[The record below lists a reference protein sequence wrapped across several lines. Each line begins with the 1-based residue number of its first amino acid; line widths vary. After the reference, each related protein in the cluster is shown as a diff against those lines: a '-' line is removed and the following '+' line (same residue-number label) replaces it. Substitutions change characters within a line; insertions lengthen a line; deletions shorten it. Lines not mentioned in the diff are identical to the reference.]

1 MERKAA
7 TAWRV
12 LGLGVLLAASSAAAR
27 AEYVFTLFEVPGA
40 AFTDVRGI
48 NNSGQVVG
56 YASGTSDNYAF
67 IYSGG
72 SFIKPTG
79 PAGYS
84 GFSFSGINDS
94 GVAVGSA
101 NVLATGPSP
110 VAGLIYSGGTM
121 TTVSRAGWDQTW
133 FRAVGSSGLVTGYSN
148 MIGGAGVAFT
158 YSPTSGIF
166 TDLTPRGAATN
177 IFDIA
182 QGINAAG
189 QIVGSTRLTG
199 PGTYPTTSG
208 FLFNPATG
216 TYDLFQVGG
225 LPTRARG
232 INDTGLI
239 TGFADELSATGD
251 YLRSKAYV
259 ANSSGYEWLAPTSIG
274 GRTVTN
280 IYGQGINNL
289 GQVVGLFND
298 DLGNTFGFMAAPS
311 ELPTGTTADGGY
323 TFDVAVVP
331 DTPIFIDPFVAIGYD
346 YTTGDGDPNFA
357 SVSLPIG
364 IGDSLYKLI
373 VGELEFDLAG
383 GVVFDFIANGFA
395 GGVSKFGVRG
405 IETSAALNPDDPAA
419 FVTQLTFAGRGRFTG
434 SMTPISVFVPD
445 ATVPEPSALALAGL
459 GLLALVPALRRRRR

>member
-1 MERKAA
+1 MERKVA

-40 AFTDVRGI
+40 VLSDVRGI

-56 YASGTSDNYAF
+56 YASGATDNYAF

-72 SFIKPTG
+72 SFIKPAG

-84 GFSFSGINDS
+84 SFGFLGINDA

-101 NVLATGPSP
+101 SRLADGPSE
-110 VAGLIYSGGTM
+110 GLIYSGGVM
-121 TTVSRAGWDQTW
+121 TTVSRAGYVDTN
-133 FRAVGSSGLVTGYSN
+133 FRAIGPSGIITGYSTATS
-148 MIGGAGVAFT
+148 GALEAFS
-158 YSPTSGIF
+158 YNPTSGIF
-166 TDLTPRGAATN
+166 TAMTPRGAATN
-177 IFDIA
+177 VFDIA
-182 QGINAAG
+182 QGMNAAG

-199 PGTYPTTSG
+199 PGTGPTQSG
-208 FLFNPATG
+208 FLYNPTTD

-225 LPTRARG
+225 LRTRARG

-239 TGFADELSATGD
+239 TGFVDEFDTAGD

-298 DLGNTFGFMAAPS
+298 ELGNVFGFMAAPS
-311 ELPTGTTADGGY
+311 ELPTGTTVDGGY

>member
-56 YASGTSDNYAF
+56 AAGGATDSYAF

-72 SFIKPTG
+72 SFIKPAG

-84 GFSFSGINDS
+84 NFGFLGINDA

-101 NVLATGPSP
+101 SRDSTAPSE
-110 VAGLIYSGGTM
+110 GLIYSGGV
-121 TTVSRAGWDQTW
+121 TTLVSRPGYVGTN
-133 FRAVGSSGLVTGYSN
+133 FRAIGPSGLITGFSTATS
-148 MIGGAGVAFT
+148 GALEAFS
-158 YSPTSGIF
+158 YNPTSGIF
-166 TDLTPRGAATN
+166 TALTPRGAATN
-177 IFDIA
+177 VFDIA
-182 QGINAAG
+182 QGMNAAG

-199 PGTYPTTSG
+199 PGTGPTQSG
-208 FLFNPATG
+208 FLYNPTTD
-216 TYDLFQVGG
+216 TYELFQVGG
-225 LPTRARG
+225 LRTRARG

-239 TGFADELSATGD
+239 TGFVDVIDAGVFV
-251 YLRSKAYV
+251 RSKAFV
-259 ANSSGYEWLAPTSIG
+259 ANSSGYEWLDPTSIG
-274 GRTVTN
+274 GITVAS
-280 IYGQGINNL
+280 ISAQGINNL

-298 DLGNTFGFMAAPS
+298 ALGNFYGFMAAPS
-311 ELPTGTTADGGY
+311 ELPTGTTVDGGY

-346 YTTGDGDPNFA
+346 YTTGAGDPNFA

-419 FVTQLTFAGRGRFTG
+419 FVTQLTFASRGRFTG
-434 SMTPISVFVPD
+434 TMTPISVFVPD

>member
-40 AFTDVRGI
+40 TFTDVRGI

-56 YASGTSDNYAF
+56 YASGTGDNYAF

-84 GFSFSGINDS
+84 GFSFGGINDS

-101 NVLATGPSP
+101 NVLATGPGPTS
-110 VAGLIYSGGTM
+110 GLIYSGGTM
-121 TTVSRAGWDQTW
+121 TTVNRPGWDQTW
-133 FRAVGSSGLVTGYSN
+133 FRAIGPTGLITGYSSN
-148 MIGGAGVAFT
+148 IDDVSYSAFT
-158 YSPTSGIF
+158 YNPTSGIF
-166 TDLTPRGAATN
+166 TNLTPRGTTPSWL
-177 IFDIA
+177 DIA

-189 QIVGSTRLTG
+189 QIVGSTRLAG

-208 FLFNPATG
+208 FLYNPT
-216 TYDLFQVGG
+216 TDSYELFQVGG

-239 TGFADELSATGD
+239 TGFVDLTPT
-251 YLRSKAYV
+251 RSVAYV
-259 ANSSGYEWLAPTSIG
+259 ANSGGYQLLDPTSIG

-346 YTTGDGDPNFA
+346 YTTGAGDPNFA

-383 GVVFDFIANGFA
+383 GEVFDFIANGFA

-459 GLLALVPALRRRRR
+459 GLLALVPVLRRRRR